1 MYPECSLDGN
11 VLHSHTS
18 FKNTIIYWLIGDTF
32 IIIHHFSNAIQKE
45 FKRWLHHTGGLI
57 IDVIDKI
64 RRLKKIDT
72 PSIVNKEFLIEKDGN
87 IEIYYAPFDYVNS
100 KAKIAIVGITPGLQ
114 QMTQSFQAI
123 KDGKSLKEV
132 KDLSSFKGSMRTTLI
147 NYLDE
152 LKVNNILKIKS
163 CESLFNKDSKYLHTT
178 SLVKYPV
185 FDKGKNYSGANILKK
200 KILLDFIEE
209 NFLKELKTLNK
220 CIVVPLGNTVSS
232 TIKYLNSKYNLKLS
246 CFLEGFPHPSGAN
259 ARKNIQ
265 FDKNKTSMIKLLR
278 KARWKN
284 F

>member
-1 MYPECSLDGN
+1 MSKYLKQIKS
-11 VLHSHTS
+11 
-18 FKNTIIYWLIGDTF
+18 
-32 IIIHHFSNAIQKE
+32 
-45 FKRWLHHTGGLI
+45 
-57 IDVIDKI
+57 
-64 RRLKKIDT
+64 LKKI
-72 PSIVNKEFLIEKDGN
+72 SKQNIINNKFLINSDGN
-87 IEIYYAPFDYVNS
+87 IKIYYAPFDYINS
-100 KAKIAIVGITPGLQ
+100 KAKIMIVGITPGFQ
-114 QMTQSFQAI
+114 QMLQSFEVI
-123 KDGKSLKEV
+123 NDGKSLKEV

-200 KILLDFIEE
+200 KILLDFIEG

-232 TIKYLNSKYNLKLS
+232 TIEYLNSKYNLKLS

-265 FDKNKTSMIKLLR
+265 FDKNKMSMIRLLK
-278 KARWKN
+278 KAK
-284 F
+284 